1 MKRLLT
7 IYFAVLIYSHSF
19 SQTIGFSG
27 SITQNTV
34 WDYDTVKII
43 GDVTIN
49 SGSTLTINAGTLI
62 QFQGNYK
69 ISSVGSLHLLGSM
82 EKNIV
87 FTINDTTGYSS
98 NRYNIG
104 WGGLELKY
112 NWDGG
117 SYGNSNSN
125 DSTIIDYCVFEYSK
139 VGAIAIENFSKIRIS
154 NSVFRRN
161 YGSSGSGINL
171 YFSNALINNC
181 SFFENYSY
189 NSGGAMSLLSASPKI
204 YNSTFI
210 NNEGSQG
217 GAIDITGND
226 AWLINNIFYYNSTY
240 NGGAIKFHGFDG
252 ILANNIICFNKAKSG
267 GGAIYGGSGQ
277 LLLVNNTI
285 CNNNSDYA
293 PGIYLGDD
301 YFIYNTIFF
310 GNRSTSSNSKQIY
323 NFLSDYRPTVQN
335 CIIEDGK
342 DYNSSLFTNF
352 KNVYFDNPNFVKI
365 NDTLTYNRDSI
376 IYYWSIDSS
385 SICIDKGITTYYRST
400 ELDLKNDITNNTR
413 ISNNHVDIGAFEC
426 QNPNPDIPNFI
437 SNNEKECNLFIYPN
451 PTNGNL
457 WISSASN
464 QLLAIEL
471 FDITGRL
478 MQSKSFHNNTQ
489 IDLAEYKQGVYLLLV
504 KQNNET
510 IIANKIMKY

>member
-1 MKRLLT
+1 MKRLIIIFFAILT
-7 IYFAVLIYSHSF
+7 NSHSF
-19 SQTIGFSG
+19 SQSIEFSG

-34 WDYDTVKII
+34 WDYDTVKIT
-43 GDVTIN
+43 GNVNVN
-49 SGSTLTINAGTLI
+49 SGSVLTIKAGTLI

-69 ISSVGSLHLLGSM
+69 ISSVGSLNLLGSK
-82 EKNIV
+82 ERKIV
-87 FTINDTTGYSS
+87 FTINDTTGYHLD
-98 NRYNIG
+98 RYNIG
-104 WGGLELKY
+104 WGGLELNY
-112 NWDGG
+112 DWDGG
-117 SYGNSNSN
+117 SYGKYNSN
-125 DSTIIDYCVFEYSK
+125 DSTIIEYCLFEYSK

-154 NSVFRRN
+154 NSVFQRN
-161 YGSSGSGINL
+161 YGSNGSGINL

-189 NSGGAMSLLSASPKI
+189 NSGGAMSLWSASPKI
-204 YNSTFI
+204 CNSTFI

-217 GAIDITGND
+217 GAIDITGDN

-252 ILANNIICFNKAKSG
+252 IIANNIICFNNATYG
-267 GGAIYGGSGQ
+267 GGAIYGGSGK

-310 GNRSTSSNSKQIY
+310 GNRSTSSNSEQIF

-342 DYNSSLFTNF
+342 DYNLSLFTKF
-352 KNVYFDNPNFVKI
+352 DNVYFNNPNFLRL

-385 SICIDKGITTYYRST
+385 SICTDKGINTYYRST
-400 ELDLKNDITNNTR
+400 ELNLINDIASNTR
-413 ISNNHVDIGAFEC
+413 IGNNYVDIGAFEF
-426 QNPNPDIPNFI
+426 QNPNTDIPNSI
-437 SNNEKECNLFIYPN
+437 SNNEKEYN
-451 PTNGNL
+451 
-457 WISSASN
+457 
-464 QLLAIEL
+464 
-471 FDITGRL
+471 
-478 MQSKSFHNNTQ
+478 
-489 IDLAEYKQGVYLLLV
+489 LLV
-504 KQNNET
+504 
-510 IIANKIMKY
+510 